1 MKRWAVL
8 TIVLYVVLLT
18 ILIVPLFLVAADQ
31 GEQVNLLKGFY
42 TLFVPVFILIQFALL
57 LLPTNVVSGRPITR
71 RRVLF
76 SAVIGAIPMAALTVG
91 FFGSIALMIWG
102 ENRHHD
108 QIYSWS
114 MIAIPTISWCVWA
127 LIFHRNYSDTNT
139 KAMIP
144 TITRWLLRASI
155 LELIVA
161 IPSHIIARQRDEC
174 CAPHF
179 TLLAIATGLSIALA
193 SFGPGIFFLFIKKVK
208 EKKARRMKV
217 EK

>member
-1 MKRWAVL
+1 MKRWAFL

-18 ILIVPLFLVAADQ
+18 IVIVPLFLIATAQ
-31 GEQVNLLKGFY
+31 GEQLNLLKGFY
-42 TLFVPVFILIQFALL
+42 ALFVPVLILIQFSLL
-57 LLPTNVVSGRPITR
+57 LLPTNIVSGKPIAR
-71 RRVLF
+71 RRILF
-76 SAVIGAIPMAALTVG
+76 SAIIGAIPMAALALG
-91 FFGSIALMIWG
+91 FFGSIALIIWG
-102 ENRHHD
+102 EIHHNE
-108 QIYSWS
+108 QIYGWS
-114 MIAIPTISWCVWA
+114 MVAIPALFWCIWA
-127 LIFHRNYSDTNT
+127 IIFYRNYSDTNT

-144 TITRWLLRASI
+144 TVVRWLMRASI

-208 EKKARRMKV
+208 EKKTRRV
-217 EK
+217 ACEE